1 MMRQRAKPRSI
12 GDLSA
17 NNPLKTLK
25 STYRI
30 RKNGGTFRNSVP
42 VEPLDF
48 RLLNIKVKTRS
59 PI

>member
-1 MMRQRAKPRSI
+1 MMRHMAKPRSI

-30 RKNGGTFRNSVP
+30 RNNGGTFRNSVP